1 MRDIV
6 LDMTGFDLHL
16 ITKEELHKETIERYV
31 SPMTITPAPST
42 VPEPEPEPSPE
53 PKVEKIFQRQF
64 LLYIII
70 CHELHASLHV

>member
-16 ITKEELHKETIERYV
+16 ITKEELHKETIEHYV

-42 VPEPEPEPSPE
+42 VPEPSPEPEPTPE
-53 PKVEKIFQRQF
+53 PKVQKVFQPLF
-64 LLYIII
+64 LL
-70 CHELHASLHV
+70 